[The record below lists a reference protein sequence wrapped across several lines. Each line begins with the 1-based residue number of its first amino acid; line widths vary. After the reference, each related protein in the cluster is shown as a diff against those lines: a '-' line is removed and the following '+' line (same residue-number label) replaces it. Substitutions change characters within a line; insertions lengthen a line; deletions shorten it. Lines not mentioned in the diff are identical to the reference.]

1 MEKFLNKENLKKIK
15 NILIKKS
22 EGYFFSEEVLEYQN
36 NTKPTENE
44 KVKQITI
51 FNEDE
56 NENKPNEENKDLT
69 LIKKKVTTHYVP
81 PDLLAIKMLIE
92 IFGKE
97 VIEKDE
103 DDNLTS
109 LSDNELMTLK
119 KEVIQKLNEL

>member
-51 FNEDE
+51 FNDDE

>member
-36 NTKPTENE
+36 NTKPIENE

-51 FNEDE
+51 FNDDE

-97 VIEKDE
+97 VTDKD

-119 KEVIQKLNEL
+119 REVIQKLNEL

>member
-36 NTKPTENE
+36 NTKPQENK

-51 FNEDE
+51 FNDDQ
-56 NENKPNEENKDLT
+56 NENKPTKENKDLT
-69 LIKKKVTTHYVP
+69 LVKKKVTTHYVP
-81 PDLLAIKMLIE
+81 PDLLAIKMLVE
-92 IFGKE
+92 IFGQE
-97 VIEKDE
+97 ITEKD

-109 LSDNELMTLK
+109 LSDSELMNLK
-119 KEVIQKLNEL
+119 REVIQKLNEL